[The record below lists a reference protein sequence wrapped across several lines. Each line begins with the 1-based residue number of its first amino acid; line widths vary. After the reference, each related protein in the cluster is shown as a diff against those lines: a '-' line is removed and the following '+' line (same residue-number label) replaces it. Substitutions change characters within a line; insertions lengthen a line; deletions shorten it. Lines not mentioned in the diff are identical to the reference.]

1 MKTTRKDNVQS
12 AAKTADRIRA
22 LEQEL
27 AKQADVKRQNA
38 ETWREAVH
46 DLRGFLG
53 VIKNSITALN
63 RENVPE
69 PHRGEFAAMLRDS
82 IAAMNA
88 VLNDLSCLASLQ
100 AGHEQCKVG
109 SFDANAVIN
118 ELCEELQPVAA
129 GRGLLL
135 NAPGAATLTVDG
147 DAGKVRRIVT
157 NLVQIALHSIKRGAV
172 TVTCEKCAADGFG
185 LWTLRVQWTEAD
197 TEPEPKRAPGSGTK
211 PLAQLPSAAIAR
223 SIVQGLCD
231 LLGANLQSDADV
243 GKGNAFIVT
252 FPRRLD
258 ADPAQGSTS

>member
-1 MKTTRKDNVQS
+1 MKTTKKDDEQP
-12 AAKTADRIRA
+12 AAKAADRIRA

-27 AKQADVKRQNA
+27 AKQAGVKRQNA

-69 PHRGEFAAMLRDS
+69 PHRGEFAIMLRDS
-82 IAAMNA
+82 IASMNA

-100 AGHEQCKVG
+100 AGHEQCKVV

-147 DAGKVRRIVT
+147 DNGKVRRIVT

-172 TVTCEKCAADGFG
+172 SVTCEKCGADGFG
-185 LWTLRVQWTEAD
+185 LWTLRVRWTDAD
-197 TEPEPKRAPGSGTK
+197 TEPEPKRAHGAGSQ
-211 PLAQLPSAAIAR
+211 PPAPLPSAAIAR
-223 SIVQGLCD
+223 SLVQGLCD
-231 LLGANLQSDADV
+231 LLGAKLKSDADV
-243 GKGNAFIVT
+243 RKGNAFVVT
-252 FPRRLD
+252 FPRRSD
-258 ADPAQGSTS
+258 GARAQDSTS